1 MASMGRRRSVVL
13 RAAAGGRRPA
23 GERGAAAVI
32 VALLMSLVLV
42 GSAAF
47 AVDIGVQRTARR
59 DMQAIADVVALD
71 LSRQLDGRTR
81 SALAPVMDAQMAKSL
96 ARNAGSVGTTPRL
109 TWDLGRLENN
119 VFTPVTSSGV
129 PTAVK
134 VVARTDVGFAFG
146 GVLGTSSGGAARTA
160 ISQASMGA
168 CFSVGS
174 YAARINLGD
183 GYILGPL
190 LSALGTN
197 IPITVLDAQGLAG
210 IDVKLIDLVGTNLV
224 AGGFDQLLSSSVTVG
239 RFYLALAQA
248 IGAQG
253 GNAAQVALLNRLATV
268 GAKDVVVRVADIVGL
283 DTTGAAGLD
292 AVVNLFDLVAAT
304 AFVAN
309 GTNAVSVPN
318 LNVNVAGLS
327 TLTAKLTVAQ
337 RPTLV
342 CGRPN
347 VVVGRSSQVDLDITG
362 NLANVNLGVGVIS
375 APISISLRLTPTA
388 AALSQ
393 VTCMSAAKKL
403 DFLVTNG
410 LLSLDIVIGK
420 TTDPNALGVKVTG
433 INVINGYVRFYTS
446 PKGGDTKAGS
456 ITVTDENYAGT
467 GPFTTGDG
475 SLGIPNLTPDSH
487 LAVLPNVPLI
497 GYLVNTLLGG
507 IVNGVVTPL
516 VSVVLNPILT
526 ALDYGL
532 LSPLLKALGINIAGA
547 ETYARP
553 KADCGIPKLV
563 G

>member
-347 VVVGRSSQVDLDITG
+347 VVVGRSSQVDLDIP
-362 NLANVNLGVGVIS
+362 A
-375 APISISLRLTPTA
+375 
-388 AALSQ
+388 
-393 VTCMSAAKKL
+393 
-403 DFLVTNG
+403 
-410 LLSLDIVIGK
+410 
-420 TTDPNALGVKVTG
+420 
-433 INVINGYVRFYTS
+433 TS
-446 PKGGDTKAGS
+446 PTS
-456 ITVTDENYAGT
+456 T
-467 GPFTTGDG
+467 
-475 SLGIPNLTPDSH
+475 S
-487 LAVLPNVPLI
+487 
-497 GYLVNTLLGG
+497 
-507 IVNGVVTPL
+507 
-516 VSVVLNPILT
+516 VSV
-526 ALDYGL
+526 
-532 LSPLLKALGINIAGA
+532 
-547 ETYARP
+547 
-553 KADCGIPKLV
+553 
-563 G
+563 